1 MTKTKMTLEQTRVL
15 LTAKITAL
23 NDELTAKTTD
33 IQTASLRFPKIE
45 KMFDQYDASIDELE
59 VNKPEDPE
67 IELADGI
74 RKIYYN
80 LATKIKIPNQDVL
93 NATIQTA
100 INASTLN
107 RTLETQRLTKLP
119 TTDLPK
125 FDGNFENWLSFKN
138 TFKTLI
144 DERKDLDDLNKFLYL
159 RGCLTG
165 SAANK
170 LALLD
175 ASAEN
180 YTQARDLLTE
190 TYQKE
195 RALVFKHYDAF
206 LNLNSIST
214 PTNENLTKF
223 IDDARQHLND
233 LKSLKANPTD
243 AFIVRLL
250 ELKLPTEIR
259 DKWDETYE
267 DDNTL
272 PTFDAFSKFIIKTA
286 FRLSTRK
293 PNKQRDSD
301 GSFKRRRNEYSSNNF
316 KKQKTDS
323 PVRALVTTTS
333 TACPCCKLSHPLY
346 KCYKFDALTIGERIK
361 FVKSAKLCNNCLR
374 EHKGTCPSSSR
385 CQTCKKFHHT
395 KLHIQQKTVQQPSN
409 PNTSKNNAVKSESPI
424 TVTTDKGSTS

>member
-1 MTKTKMTLEQTRVL
+1 MTKTKPTLEQSRVL
-15 LTAKITAL
+15 LTTKITAL
-23 NDELTAKTTD
+23 ANELKTNTMD

-45 KMFDQYDASIDELE
+45 KLFDQYDTNVDELE
-59 VNKPEDPE
+59 INTPEDKE
-67 IELADGI
+67 VELADGI
-74 RKIYYN
+74 RKIYYE
-80 LATKIKIPNQDVL
+80 LAAKIKTPSQDIL
-93 NATIQTA
+93 NATIQSA

-107 RTLETQRLTKLP
+107 RTTENQRLAKLP
-119 TTDLPK
+119 TTELPK

-144 DERKDLDDLNKFLYL
+144 DGRNDLDDLNKFLYL

-170 LALLD
+170 LALFS
-175 ASAEN
+175 ARAEN
-180 YTQARDLLTE
+180 YTRAWDLLTE

-195 RALVFKHYDAF
+195 RALVFKHYDAL
-206 LNLNSIST
+206 LNLNSISI

-233 LKSLKANPTD
+233 LKSLKATPTD

-250 ELKLPTEIR
+250 EFKLPTEIR
-259 DKWDETYE
+259 DKWDESYE

-301 GSFKRRRNEYSSNNF
+301 NSFKRRRNEHSSNNF
-316 KKQKTDS
+316 KKQKTDT
-323 PVRALVTTTS
+323 PVRALMTTT
-333 TACPCCKLSHPLY
+333 TITCPNCKLAHPLY
-346 KCYKFDALTIGERIK
+346 KCPQFNSLTVDQRVK
-361 FVKSAKLCNNCLR
+361 FVKTSRLCPNCLR
-374 EHKGTCPSSSR
+374 EHKGPCNSTHCKR
-385 CQTCKKFHHT
+385 CRKFHHT
-395 KLHIQQKTVQQPSN
+395 MLHYERSSN
-409 PNTSKNNAVKSESPI
+409 PYSNQNKNAKTNTNTTESTAVTPA
-424 TVTTDKGSTS
+424 VRGSTS

>member
-180 YTQARDLLTE
+180 YTQAWDLLTE

-301 GSFKRRRNEYSSNNF
+301 GFLKDDVMNIR
-316 KKQKTDS
+316 
-323 PVRALVTTTS
+323 
-333 TACPCCKLSHPLY
+333 
-346 KCYKFDALTIGERIK
+346 FDALTIGERIK